1 MRSTRL
7 TLLALASALAL
18 AGCGAGGE
26 VADPGVGA
34 PQGADAFLVAQCPD
48 AGIRP
53 NGDKEFTYWS
63 MWNAD
68 EPQGRVLSKA
78 IRCFTDK
85 TGVKVNVLWLGRDL
99 LTRNV
104 APALNTGTVPD
115 LFDQDVSQV
124 MASVVS
130 AGGTQPVEDVLDYR
144 VGEGDLKVRDVLPVA
159 SYDFPQNKGPD
170 GKIFEIPYVVFGSAW
185 WYDRTVAGRVVA
197 PKTTDELFQLF
208 DNAKST
214 GIAALAQDGDR
225 STSNAALFTQ
235 AAVRYLGA
243 GGLTRAAQDKTGDVW
258 RNDVGLY
265 QAAEF
270 VEKIA
275 TGRYLIPGWDSAKY
289 PTLQHRWAT
298 GEAAYLS
305 LPGWVPS
312 ETKEYLA
319 KKGDDRTVSLA
330 SFPFPQPPAAT
341 HTVAERVPVGFAV
354 AAKAKNPG
362 AAKAFIAYVLNKDIL
377 SGVPAVADNLT
388 PRADLPVPE
397 SQKDIRAGLTDPAVE
412 QALYLDGVNAV
423 AGGRWVETVLYP
435 LTDSLLRGNIS
446 AADFI
451 DAVADKQVK
460 FWRTAK

>member
-1 MRSTRL
+1 MRSTKV
-7 TLLALASALAL
+7 TLLALASALVV
-18 AGCGAGGE
+18 AGCGSGGGG
-26 VADPGVGA
+26 ADPAVGA
-34 PQGADAFLVAQCPD
+34 PQGAIAYLDSDCPD

-53 NGDKEFTYWS
+53 DGDKEFTYWS

-68 EPQGRVLSKA
+68 EPQGKVLSKA

-130 AGGTQPVEDVLDYR
+130 AGGTQPVEDVLDYK
-144 VGEGDLKVRDVLPVA
+144 VGEGELKVRDVLPAA

-185 WYDRTVAGRVVA
+185 WYDRTVAGRVTA
-197 PKTTDELFQLF
+197 PKTTEELFQLF
-208 DNAKST
+208 DNAKSS
-214 GIAALAQDGDR
+214 GVAALAQDGDR
-225 STSNAALFTQ
+225 PVSNASLFTQ
-235 AAVRYLGA
+235 AAVRFLGA
-243 GGLTRAAQDKTGDVW
+243 GGLTKAAQDKTGEVW

-275 TGRYLIPGWDSAKY
+275 KGRYLIPGWDSAKY
-289 PTLQHRWAT
+289 PTLQQRWAD

-305 LPGWVPS
+305 MPGWLPS
-312 ETKEYLA
+312 ESKQYLD
-319 KKGDDRTVSLA
+319 KKGGDRSISLG
-330 SFPFPQPPAAT
+330 SFPFPQPGAAS
-341 HTVAERVPVGFAV
+341 HIVAERIPVGFAIT
-354 AAKAKNPG
+354 AKAKNPG

-388 PRADLPVPE
+388 PRADLAVPE
-397 SQKDIRAGLTDPAVE
+397 SQKDIRAALSDPGTE
-412 QALYLDGVNAV
+412 QALYLDGVNAL
-423 AGGRWVETVLYP
+423 AGGAWAETVLYP
-435 LTDSLLRGNIS
+435 LTDTLLRGNIS

-451 DAVADKQVK
+451 DAMADRQAK
-460 FWRTAK
+460 FWKTAK